1 MGPPM
6 SSPATSV
13 IQVIPRT
20 RRGIE
25 LLLLIIAVA
34 VAVGAYVNIGLTV
47 QGRVPAS
54 TGYYAAGIGVLALI
68 AHVTLR
74 MRAPY
79 ADPVLLPCVVL
90 LNGLG
95 LAMIHR
101 IDLGLAEV
109 ARNNG
114 FDPKAPTAP
123 QQITWTAVGVVA
135 FLVVILVIRDHR
147 RLQGLTY
154 TSGLAGLL
162 LLILPLVPGLG
173 VEINGS
179 RIWVSL
185 FGLSFQPGEVAKL
198 CLVIFFAGYLV
209 VKRDVLALAGHRLV
223 GLDLPRA
230 RDLGPIGVAWLASL
244 GVLVFEKDLGTSLL
258 FFGLFL
264 VLLYVATE
272 RSGWL
277 IVGGLLFAAGAWFAF
292 ALFGHVQ
299 VRVHAWLDPFKYA
312 DSGGGQLVAGLFGQG
327 WGGVLGRGLGEGR
340 PEMTPV
346 SRSDFIISSFAEE
359 LGLTGLM
366 AIILVFTL
374 IVERGLRTAL
384 GCRDIFGKLIAAGLA
399 MSFAVQVFVVVGGVT
414 GLVPLTGLTT
424 PFMSLGGTSLV
435 ANWAII
441 ALLLRISDQARR
453 PQTPAAPVSDDT
465 IAMVVNK

>member
-1 MGPPM
+1 M
-6 SSPATSV
+6 SASATSL

-20 RRGIE
+20 RRGVE
-25 LLLLIIAVA
+25 LVLLIVA
-34 VAVGAYVNIGLTV
+34 VAIGVAAYVNIGITV
-47 QGRVPAS
+47 QERIPAS
-54 TGYYAAGIGVLALI
+54 TGAYAAGLSVIALI
-68 AHVTLR
+68 AHLVLR
-74 MRAPY
+74 YRAPY

-101 IDLGLAEV
+101 IDLGLAAI
-109 ARNNG
+109 ARTNG
-114 FDPKAPTAP
+114 VEPKAPTAP
-123 QQITWTAVGVVA
+123 QQMTWTAVGVVM
-135 FLVVILVIRDHR
+135 FLAVILVIRDHR
-147 RLQGLTY
+147 RLQALTY
-154 TSGLAGLL
+154 TSGLAGLV

-185 FGLSFQPGEVAKL
+185 FGMSFQPGEVAKL
-198 CLVIFFAGYLV
+198 CLVVFFAGYLV
-209 VKRDVLALAGHRLV
+209 VKRDVLALAGHRFL

-230 RDLGPIGVAWLASL
+230 RDLGPIAIAWLASL

-272 RSGWL
+272 RPGWL
-277 IVGGLLFAAGAWFAF
+277 LVGGLMFLAGGYFAYGT
-292 ALFGHVQ
+292 FGHVR
-299 VRVHAWLDPFKYA
+299 VRVNTWLDPFHNIDK
-312 DSGGGQLVAGLFGQG
+312 GGGQLTTGLFGEA
-327 WGGVLGRGLGEGR
+327 WGGILGRGLGNGR
-340 PEMTPV
+340 PELTPV
-346 SRSDFIISSFAEE
+346 SRSDFIVSAFGEE

-366 AIILVFTL
+366 AIILIFTL
-374 IVERGLRTAL
+374 IVERGLRTSLA
-384 GCRDIFGKLIAAGLA
+384 CRDIFGKLIAAGLA

-441 ALLLRISDQARR
+441 GLLLRISDQARR
-453 PQTPAAPVSDDT
+453 PQTPAAPVSDET
-465 IAMVVNK
+465 IAMAVQK

>member
-1 MGPPM
+1 M
-6 SSPATSV
+6 SATATSL

-20 RRGIE
+20 RRGVE
-25 LLLLIIAVA
+25 LVLLIL
-34 VAVGAYVNIGLTV
+34 AVGIGVAAYVNIGITV
-47 QGRVPAS
+47 QEEIPAS
-54 TGYYAAGIGVLALI
+54 TGFYAAGLSIIALI
-68 AHVTLR
+68 AHAALR
-74 MRAPY
+74 FRAPY

-101 IDLGLAEV
+101 LDLGLAAV
-109 ARNNG
+109 ARGNG
-114 FDPKAPTAP
+114 LEPKAPTAP
-123 QQITWTAVGVVA
+123 QQMTWTAVGVVA
-135 FLVVILVIRDHR
+135 FLAVLLVIRDHR
-147 RLQGLTY
+147 RLQALTY
-154 TSGLAGLL
+154 TSGLAGLV
-162 LLILPLVPGLG
+162 LLILPLIPGLG

-185 FGLSFQPGEVAKL
+185 FGMSFQPGEVAKL

-209 VKRDVLALAGHRLV
+209 VKRDVLALAGHRFL

-230 RDLGPIGVAWLASL
+230 RDLGPIGIAWLASL

-272 RSGWL
+272 RPGWL
-277 IVGGLLFAAGAWFAF
+277 IVGALMFLAGGWFAY
-292 ALFGHVQ
+292 ATFGHVR
-299 VRVHAWLDPFKYA
+299 VRVNTWLDPFTHA
-312 DSGGGQLVAGLFGQG
+312 DSGGGQLVTGLFGEA
-327 WGGVLGRGLGEGR
+327 WGGILGRGLGNGR
-340 PEMTPV
+340 PELTPV
-346 SRSDFIISSFAEE
+346 SRSDFIVSAFGEE

-366 AIILVFTL
+366 AIILIFML
-374 IVERGLRTAL
+374 IVERGLRTSLA
-384 GCRDIFGKLIAAGLA
+384 CRDTFGKLIAAGLA

-441 ALLLRISDQARR
+441 GLLLRISDQARR
-453 PQTPAAPVSDDT
+453 PQAPPAPVSDET
-465 IAMVVNK
+465 IALAVQK